1 MKYEKRDKRYELY
14 NCHPKIKIKQYV
26 LEIIRPSLG
35 NRHFW
40 SRTDRIGADQ
50 SCFPYEMDSDVS
62 KHSRFSSEMSMNL
75 NMYACA

>member
-1 MKYEKRDKRYELY
+1 MKYEKRDKRYKLY

-50 SCFPYEMDSDVS
+50 SCFPYDSDKFLRHWQALSLDKNHFVV
-62 KHSRFSSEMSMNL
+62 
-75 NMYACA
+75 